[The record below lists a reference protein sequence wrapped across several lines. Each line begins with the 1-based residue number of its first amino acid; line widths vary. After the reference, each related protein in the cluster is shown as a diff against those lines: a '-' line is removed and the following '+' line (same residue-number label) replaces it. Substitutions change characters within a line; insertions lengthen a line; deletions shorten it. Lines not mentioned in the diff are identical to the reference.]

1 MTTSFASNYDLKS
14 IIAGVVGRG
23 MVRVSRSMLAVSIA
37 AIGSSLG
44 DPMVGT
50 TFTKGISLL
59 LLKST
64 PSIASLGWVSSL
76 CACFHSHKTFVALLG
91 PNAINTLF
99 EWIPLESLS
108 SLDCSLSSSSLLLVF
123 LLEIFNCPLEKIE
136 HSLQ

>member
-64 PSIASLGWVSSL
+64 PSIASLGWVSS
-76 CACFHSHKTFVALLG
+76 
-91 PNAINTLF
+91 
-99 EWIPLESLS
+99 
-108 SLDCSLSSSSLLLVF
+108 SLLLVF